1 MAYSQAFLDKVAL
14 KPEYLTE
21 REKAKVFAGPGG
33 WYMKNGNPDA
43 APELL
48 MTVPG
53 LSQIIDVGTD
63 GTTLLANATEMRAIN
78 VGSSRRTRRNF
89 SIYVG
94 LAEELTA
101 IAPLLFTLNIAS
113 ATVTNSDG
121 APDAN
126 YSGANLTTV
135 VASGEKVGRIRFD
148 FPTLANTAAT
158 FNVDLITPNAL
169 TVNTVN
175 KLQDTEGNVMLTSDS
190 ALIDGQT
197 VTVVG

>member
-1 MAYSQAFLDKVAL
+1 MAYSQAFLDKVTK

-101 IAPLLFTLNIAS
+101 TAPLLFTLNIAS

-121 APDAN
+121 VADAN

-135 VASGEKVGRIRFD
+135 VASGEKIGRIRFD
-148 FPTLANTAAT
+148 FPTLANTATT
-158 FNVDLITPNAL
+158 FDVDLITPNAF

-175 KLQDTEGNVMLTSDS
+175 QLRDTEGNAMLTSNS

>member
-1 MAYSQAFLDKVAL
+1 MAYSQAFLDKVSK

-33 WYMKNGNPDA
+33 WYTKNGNPNA

-48 MTVPG
+48 FTIPG

-63 GTTLLANATEMRAIN
+63 GTTLLANATEMRAVNI
-78 VGSSRRTRRNF
+78 GSSRRSRKNF
-89 SIYVG
+89 SINVG

-101 IAPLLFTLNIAS
+101 TASLLFTLNIAS
-113 ATVTNSDG
+113 ATVQNSDG
-121 APDAN
+121 VADAN
-126 YSGANLTTV
+126 YSGVNLTTV
-135 VASGEKVGRIRFD
+135 VNAGTKLGRVRFD

-158 FNVDLITPNAL
+158 FSVDLVTPNSF
-169 TVNTVN
+169 TVNTIA
-175 KLQDTEGNVMLTSDS
+175 KLTDSEGNIMATANS

-197 VTVVG
+197 VTVI

>member
-1 MAYSQAFLDKVAL
+1 MAYSQAFLDKVSK

-33 WYMKNGNPDA
+33 WYTKNGNPIA

-48 MTVPG
+48 VTIPG

-63 GTTLLANATEMRAIN
+63 GITPLANVTEMRAVNI
-78 VGSSRRTRRNF
+78 GSSRRSRKNF
-89 SIYVG
+89 SINVG

-101 IAPLLFTLNIAS
+101 TASLLFTLNIAS
-113 ATVTNSDG
+113 ATVQNSDG
-121 APDAN
+121 VADAN
-126 YSGANLTTV
+126 YSGVNLTTV
-135 VASGEKVGRIRFD
+135 VNAGTKLGRVRFD

-158 FNVDLITPNAL
+158 FSVDLVTPNSF
-169 TVNTVN
+169 TVNTIA
-175 KLQDTEGNVMLTSDS
+175 KLTDSEGNIMATANS

-197 VTVVG
+197 VTVI